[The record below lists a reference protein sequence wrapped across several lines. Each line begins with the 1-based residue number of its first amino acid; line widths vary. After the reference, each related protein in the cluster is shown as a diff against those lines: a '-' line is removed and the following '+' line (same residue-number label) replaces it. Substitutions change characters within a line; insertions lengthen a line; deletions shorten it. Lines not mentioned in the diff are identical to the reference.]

1 MSNKVVIWG
10 YPPDT
15 HTHSYIHFGFAKAF
29 SEMDYD
35 VTWYEDSPDYSNED
49 LSDSIVISG
58 YGQCKYLPIDKS
70 SKYFIHNIVD
80 GFYSQDKI
88 EGDNIYNLL
97 VYHENYNW
105 NDDISNIDEYSWYDD
120 KTKTVVIMWGTDLLP
135 EEIDEQNE
143 VLYDP
148 DKKNVNYIGSLNPN
162 DCSSLVN
169 VVRSNKK
176 EFVNY
181 GGYSGIKSK
190 STGLRFLT
198 DQELISLTKE
208 SYLNFDIRSQ
218 SHVDNGFIPC
228 RIFKNL
234 SYGCWTGTNSE
245 KISKFFDKRITCN
258 SNLSEL
264 YYQTE
269 EDVRNATLEIIRDNM
284 NYIKNNHTYINRV
297 NTLIKIL

>member
-10 YPPDT
+10 CPPDT
-15 HTHSYIHFGFAKAF
+15 HTHSYIHYGFAKAF
-29 SEMDYD
+29 SDLDYH
-35 VTWYEDSPDYSNED
+35 VTWYEDSEEYSSED
-49 LSDSIVISG
+49 ISDSIVISI
-58 YGQCKYLPIDKS
+58 YGHCKYLPIDKT

-80 GFYSQDKI
+80 GFYNQNKI

-135 EEIDEQNE
+135 EEIDEQQE
-143 VLYDP
+143 VLYDSN
-148 DKKNVNYIGSLNPN
+148 KQSVNYIGSLNPN
-162 DCSSLVN
+162 DSSVLVN
-169 VVRSNKK
+169 TVEKNGKK
-176 EFVNY
+176 FINY

-190 STGLRFLT
+190 STGFGFLN
-198 DQELISLTKE
+198 DEELISLTKQ
-208 SYLNFDIRSQ
+208 SYLNFDIRPQ
-218 SHVDNGFIPC
+218 CHIQNGYIPC

-245 KISKFFDKRITCN
+245 KISKFFDNRITCN

-264 YYQTE
+264 YHLTE
-269 EDVRNATLEIIRDNM
+269 EDSKNATKEILRDNM
-284 NYIKNNHTYINRV
+284 NFVRNNHTYLNRIQ
-297 NTLIKIL
+297 NILSVL